1 MIFAGP
7 PLGLRPGRRCLP
19 RLCLRLLLL
28 LLILRIG
35 RLCSLQPQVDGL
47 AEVDDL
53 EGEAGLWIRID
64 LMRIRIQHF
73 FKLRIQ
79 IQIPMRI
86 RFQIQGFDDQ
96 KLQKIYSG
104 TIFYISFIIF

>member
-7 PLGLRPGRRCLP
+7 PLGLRPGRRRLP
-19 RLCLRLLLL
+19 LLLL
-28 LLILRIG
+28 LLLALRIG

-47 AEVDDL
+47 AEVNDL

-73 FKLRIQ
+73 ILIAD
-79 IQIPMRI
+79 PDP
-86 RFQIQGFDDQ
+86 GF
-96 KLQKIYSG
+96 
-104 TIFYISFIIF
+104 

>member
-19 RLCLRLLLL
+19 RLCLLLLL
-28 LLILRIG
+28 LLLCIG

-73 FKLRIQ
+73 FKLRIR

-86 RFQIQGFDDQ
+86 RIGIQFQIQDFDDQ
-96 KLQKIYSG
+96 KLEKNLQRIRIQHFS
-104 TIFYISFIIF
+104 